1 MCTKRSCWRPSR
13 FNVHQE
19 VVLAALYKIYSFRL
33 NPIFFYTYAVFAL
46 QGIFLSALYLISW
59 SLSGTWLTGVLAAV
73 YAVVNR
79 FDVTRVTFTVPL
91 REHFSLPFI
100 FSQFGSVGHYL
111 ANTNRESSNETVQ
124 LAVIYLTSLAF
135 TITWQFAQF
144 VLLIQALALFGLA
157 MVGALDKDRVSRLL
171 SVHLAVMLSVWYLQF
186 YQPMVLNSLVVSLIP
201 VAILSLQSQLDTD
214 GQGVLRNIGLT
225 SARLFIA
232 GAVTI
237 CLNMIIKVWMDQT
250 ADNHI
255 FKFLKNK
262 LSRDSTDFET
272 QLYLCNEAFKWLD
285 WHTYVR
291 LFSSSALP
299 AYLLFTLIVVLA
311 HLRATIQRWKLP
323 SPPVLEQNGA
333 PPQITPRRTKEEKL
347 KADEK
352 GSCDKD
358 LGLLAS
364 IAARPDLCF
373 HIGQSVP
380 LGLLAASTLRMK
392 CFWSPYICVL
402 ASAALADPSVWSAI
416 VAKVS
421 GGPNRR
427 VMNFTRHLILL
438 FVILL
443 LASHQKPIIDKEMED
458 LREFYDPDTV
468 DLMQWIEQNSG
479 VDDAFSGSMQL
490 LAGVKLCTGRTLT
503 NHPHFE
509 DKALRDRT
517 KELYQMYGKVSP
529 LEVHKN
535 LRKYNTSYVILE
547 DSICLAHRER
557 CSTPD
562 IIDLTNGH
570 IPDDGIRQ
578 PADLVPSPYPRF
590 CDEVRYDTEEYRKL
604 FKKVFENKTFRI
616 YKLTV

>member
-1 MCTKRSCWRPSR
+1 MVYLAYRFSLYLLTLHDNELWFSEIMEVEREISFRTEQGLYYSYFKQLVKAPSLSEGLRQLQVDNKTESVNTINILHR

-19 VVLAALYKIYSFRL
+19 VLLAALYKIYSFRL

-124 LAVIYLTSLAF
+124 LAIIYLTSLAF

-323 SPPVLEQNGA
+323 FSP
-333 PPQITPRRTKEEKL
+333 
-347 KADEK
+347 
-352 GSCDKD
+352 S
-358 LGLLAS
+358 S
-364 IAARPDLCF
+364 
-373 HIGQSVP
+373 
-380 LGLLAASTLRMK
+380 
-392 CFWSPYICVL
+392 
-402 ASAALADPSVWSAI
+402 
-416 VAKVS
+416 
-421 GGPNRR
+421 
-427 VMNFTRHLILL
+427 
-438 FVILL
+438 
-443 LASHQKPIIDKEMED
+443 
-458 LREFYDPDTV
+458 
-468 DLMQWIEQNSG
+468 
-479 VDDAFSGSMQL
+479 
-490 LAGVKLCTGRTLT
+490 
-503 NHPHFE
+503 
-509 DKALRDRT
+509 
-517 KELYQMYGKVSP
+517 
-529 LEVHKN
+529 
-535 LRKYNTSYVILE
+535 
-547 DSICLAHRER
+547 
-557 CSTPD
+557 
-562 IIDLTNGH
+562 
-570 IPDDGIRQ
+570 
-578 PADLVPSPYPRF
+578 
-590 CDEVRYDTEEYRKL
+590 
-604 FKKVFENKTFRI
+604 
-616 YKLTV
+616 